1 MPGEGAYVGIIT
13 LFFRGGEFNRSFFP
27 RLNKSNA
34 CDNGW
39 IFGYEAH
46 LHALLSKLE
55 GGFGNPVCGFP
66 IAFDKNQVV
75 NHFVR
80 IVEAQPD
87 DGSWFYSKGFRAEAK
102 LAMKRS
108 EVDVVIRLG
117 RAREASP
124 RIKRAEKSVVG
135 FI

>member
-1 MPGEGAYVGIIT
+1 MD
-13 LFFRGGEFNRSFFP
+13 L
-27 RLNKSNA
+27 
-34 CDNGW
+34 
-39 IFGYEAH
+39 GYEAH
-46 LHALLSKLE
+46 PHALLSKLE

-87 DGSWFYSKGFRAEAK
+87 DGSWFYGKGFGAEAK

-117 RAREASP
+117 RDERS
-124 RIKRAEKSVVG
+124 KSKNQKG
-135 FI
+135 GEERSRFHLILHY